1 MQEVQRQ
8 IGPLAEQVAKIGNN
22 VERLYNSNGGPPGYL
37 QTARSEDKGRFEMI
51 FNILD
56 EHKDA
61 IQPIKD
67 FIKKHEVQEQDR
79 ADDQDRLSRKLNV
92 RLVVLGVVIAA
103 FQLVTPSMQGCRRA
117 ANSFLN
123 DPPAAHSQLQP
134 QNAGGLPPVH
144 Y

>member
-1 MQEVQRQ
+1 
-8 IGPLAEQVAKIGNN
+8 
-22 VERLYNSNGGPPGYL
+22 
-37 QTARSEDKGRFEMI
+37 MI

-56 EHKDA
+56 EHKTD

-79 ADDQDRLSRKLNV
+79 ADDQSNLSKRLNV
-92 RLVVLGVVIAA
+92 RLVVLGIVIAA
-103 FQLVTPSMQGCRRA
+103 LQLVAPSMQGCRRA

>member
-79 ADDQDRLSRKLNV
+79 ADDQEKLSKRLNV
-92 RLVVLGVVIAA
+92 RLVVLGLVIATLQFIA
-103 FQLVTPSMQGCRRA
+103 PSMQGCKRA
-117 ANSFLN
+117 ANAIL
-123 DPPAAHSQLQP
+123 DPPVTHSQLQP